1 MAEENLQIVP
11 TYSILSCRWLR
22 GGVEV
27 GAGPVLRLG
36 GEGGSVSRGDQGT
49 YTCTAQNRHGELS
62 TQVSVYSYMGS
73 IVRCE
78 YDYKIIL
85 FGHTTQHFSEGLLT

>member
-1 MAEENLQIVP
+1 M
-11 TYSILSCRWLR
+11 
-22 GGVEV
+22 
-27 GAGPVLRLG
+27 
-36 GEGGSVSRGDQGT
+36 GEGWGGGGCWPCVEAGGRGWLGEQGGPGHLHLH
-49 YTCTAQNRHGELS
+49 RHEQARRHQHSGQCE
-62 TQVSVYSYMGS
+62 YIMGS

>member
-1 MAEENLQIVP
+1 MYCLP
-11 TYSILSCRWLR
+11 YTLYPCGCRWVR

-27 GAGPVLRLG
+27 TAGPVLRLG

-49 YTCTAQNRHGELS
+49 YTCTAMNRHGDIS

-78 YDYKIIL
+78 CDYKIIL
-85 FGHTTQHFSEGLLT
+85 FGHITQHFSEGLLTQY

>member
-11 TYSILSCRWLR
+11 TYSILSCRWVR

-27 GAGPVLRLG
+27 VAGPVLRLG

-49 YTCTAQNRHGELS
+49 YTCTAQNTHGDIS
-62 TQVSVYSYMGS
+62 TQVSVNMGS

-85 FGHTTQHFSEGLLT
+85 FGHITQRFSEGLLT

>member
-1 MAEENLQIVP
+1 M
-11 TYSILSCRWLR
+11 
-22 GGVEV
+22 EV

-49 YTCTAQNRHGELS
+49 YTCTAMNTHGDIS

-85 FGHTTQHFSEGLLT
+85 SGHTTQHFSEGLLT

>member
-1 MAEENLQIVP
+1 M
-11 TYSILSCRWLR
+11 
-22 GGVEV
+22 

-36 GEGGSVSRGDQGT
+36 CEEGEVTRGDQGT
-49 YTCTAQNRHGELS
+49 YTCTAENSHGAAS
-62 TQVSVYSYMGS
+62 TQVSSEYIMGS

-85 FGHTTQHFSEGLLT
+85 FGHITQHFSEGLLT

>member
-11 TYSILSCRWLR
+11 TYSILSCRWVR

-27 GAGPVLRLG
+27 SAVPVLRLG

-49 YTCTAQNRHGELS
+49 YTCTAQNTHGDIS
-62 TQVSVYSYMGS
+62 TQVSVNMGS

-78 YDYKIIL
+78 YDYKIIF